1 MPERAHVVEEGT
13 TRDLYP
19 DHRSPSEIRPRG
31 HRQWRTPF
39 VSPSCCG
46 NAEEQTHD
54 GYDARSPGER
64 AAGIGSHLVQARA
77 QSSEIAQASTSQD
90 SRGAGISAAPR
101 LLREVGDDPVW
112 WAPCVSDR
120 VMVSARG

>member
-19 DHRSPSEIRPRG
+19 EHRSPSEIRPRG

-77 QSSEIAQASTSQD
+77 QSSEIAQASTSQEFARCGD
-90 SRGAGISAAPR
+90 LSRAT
-101 LLREVGDDPVW
+101 VVT
-112 WAPCVSDR
+112 
-120 VMVSARG
+120 RGG